1 MGGKRRWWSGS
12 GRVSILLLLLLQG
25 AVSVTASETQ
35 FDFVA
40 MLVIIFFKK
49 GFVIQIVQIF
59 DSSYR

>member
-1 MGGKRRWWSGS
+1 MGGRRRWWNGN
-12 GRVSILLLLLLQG
+12 GRISIFLLLLLQG